1 MQTEEPKPEKNM
13 MMLLLI
19 NRVGS
24 QAEERKDVMV
34 QNLVET
40 LG

>member
-24 QAEERKDVMV
+24 QAEGRKDVMV
-34 QNLVET
+34 QSLVET